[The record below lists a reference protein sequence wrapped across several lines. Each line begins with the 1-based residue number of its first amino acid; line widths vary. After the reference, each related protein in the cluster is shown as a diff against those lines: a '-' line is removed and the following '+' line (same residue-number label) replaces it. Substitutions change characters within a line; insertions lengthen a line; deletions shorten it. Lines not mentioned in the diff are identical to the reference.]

1 MWNRLT
7 SEAQAGIL
15 RSNEI
20 AIQHK
25 SQSVSTEHLLLG
37 LLHEAKYSYAISPG
51 QLRVYIGP
59 VNFDSDSPAIKVLLA
74 LGVNIRSLKDELES
88 KLALS
93 SACEELVENLQ
104 LSQRGKLVIDLAYDE
119 ARNLNATQI
128 GLEHIL
134 LGIIREHD
142 GLAGQALQKAGV
154 TIENARRAS
163 IRV

>member
-1 MWNRLT
+1 M
-7 SEAQAGIL
+7 
-15 RSNEI
+15 
-20 AIQHK
+20 
-25 SQSVSTEHLLLG
+25 
-37 LLHEAKYSYAISPG
+37 
-51 QLRVYIGP
+51 RVYIGP

-104 LSQRGKLVIDLAYDE
+104 LSQRGKLVINLAYDE

-142 GLAGQALQKAGV
+142 GLAGQALQKAGI
-154 TIENARRAS
+154 TIQDARRIVVNS
-163 IRV
+163 